1 MEPRPAATVV
11 VARPSPS
18 GIDVLILTRGAATSF
33 APGFRV
39 FPGGIVDAEDAQL
52 AERLFGDPS
61 EASRACALRELYEET
76 GLLLTAEGLAANA
89 QRTPLDGLEFA
100 PPRTSALAEIA
111 HWIAP
116 EFLEVR
122 FDARFYA
129 AAASPGIEPVPDGHE
144 IEDAL
149 WLEPRAVLEAAD
161 RGDARLMWPTLV
173 TLHRLAEC
181 RTVDDVLSLRL
192 SQIPRPDA
200 PIVGGSA

>member
-11 VARPSPS
+11 VVRPAST
-18 GIDVLILTRGAATSF
+18 GIEALILTRGSGTSF

-52 AERLFGDPS
+52 AERLFGDP
-61 EASRACALRELYEET
+61 ADAFRACAIRELYEES
-76 GLLLTAEGLAANA
+76 GFLLTAEGVVPRPSA
-89 QRTPLDGLEFA
+89 TPIDSLTFT
-100 PPRTSALAEIA
+100 PPPTSALPEIA

-122 FDARFYA
+122 FDARFFA
-129 AAASPGIEPVPDGHE
+129 AAAPVGIEPVADGHE

-149 WLEPRAVLEAAD
+149 WLEPKAVLEAAD
-161 RGDARLMWPTLV
+161 RGDASLMWPTLV

-181 RTVDDVLSLRL
+181 STVDDVLALRM

-200 PIVGGSA
+200 PIPEGSA